1 MMEAYAPAR
10 RGSLVG
16 PAILIT
22 AGILFL
28 LNNLG
33 LVSWN
38 VWRTLGQLWPLL
50 LVAIGLDMIVRGRGG
65 SSTWASVASLLIVA
79 MLVGTAV
86 VVLLLSPSGTLF
98 GRGAYFGNFGPIRLG
113 QAMVV
118 GGPVRVEQISQPLQG
133 AEQAEVEIGQG
144 VGLLKIQAMEN
155 PSGLI
160 EGSVALQGD
169 EEIYQDMWTS
179 GDLAHYALSHRAVSV
194 HTNSPADRTWDLRL
208 NPDVPT
214 RLKVNGG
221 VGKTEM
227 DLTGMQITSLE
238 LHPGVSQTEITLP
251 GTGRIQGTIDG
262 GVGTV
267 TLFVPKGMAVKVESQ
282 GMLGGVEAKGPFEKR
297 GNSYV
302 TPGYEG
308 AGNRAEIAIK
318 GGIGKVVIQEVS
330 AG

>member
-1 MMEAYAPAR
+1 MEAYAPPR

-38 VWRTLGQLWPLL
+38 VWWSLGQLWPLL

-65 SSTWASVASLLIVA
+65 SSVWASVASLLIVA

-86 VVLLLSPSGTLF
+86 AVVLLAPSGTLF
-98 GRGAYFGNFGPIRLG
+98 GQGAYFWNAGPIRVG
-113 QAMVV
+113 QAIMV

-133 AEQAEVEIGQG
+133 TERAEVEISQG
-144 VGLLKIQAMEN
+144 VGLLRIQAMED

-160 EGSVALQGD
+160 QGSVGLQGD
-169 EEIYQDMWTS
+169 EEIYQDMWAS
-179 GDLAHYALSHRAVSV
+179 GDLAHYALKTKAVSV

-221 VGKTEM
+221 VGKTEL
-227 DLTGMQITSLE
+227 DLSGMQITGLE
-238 LHPGVSQTEITLP
+238 LHAGVSQTDITLP
-251 GTGRIQGTIDG
+251 GTGQFRGTIDG
-262 GVGTV
+262 GVGKV
-267 TLFVPKGMAVKVESQ
+267 TLFVPRGMAVKVDSQ
-282 GMLGGVEAKGPFEKR
+282 GVLGSVEAKGPFEKR
-297 GNSYV
+297 GTSYV

-318 GGIGKVVIQEVS
+318 GGIGKVAIQEVN
-330 AG
+330 AK